1 MKHRLVQ
8 ICIAVIGILICAVV
22 ANVLPPLWPGVSGRD
37 FRPQAIVMG
46 IMLFILSTL
55 LRGAAKWH
63 WVNLVAALAIVEIIT
78 MAIIS
83 YFTGYT
89 GLETFDTSNL
99 QWLAF
104 MNKYIGLPWLLG
116 LGIGSLWMMKKG
128 QIGAGKAK

>member
-1 MKHRLVQ
+1 MTQRLAQ
-8 ICIAVIGILICAVV
+8 MGIAVVGILLCAVV
-22 ANVLPPLWPGVSGRD
+22 ANLMPPLWPGVSGRD
-37 FRPQAIVMG
+37 FRPQEIVMAV
-46 IMLFILSTL
+46 MLFILSAL

-89 GLETFDTSNL
+89 GAEIFDSSNL
-99 QWLAF
+99 EWLAF

-116 LGIGSLWMMKKG
+116 LGIGSLWLKIRRQRSQKEE
-128 QIGAGKAK
+128 